1 MKREIVE
8 SFSYEG
14 KKKAYLDICSTKHDY
29 VPDYV
34 YLKFVIKEILLSQM
48 LENIKRCHLGAEAP

>member
-8 SFSYEG
+8 LFSYEG
-14 KKKAYLDICSTKHDY
+14 KNKAYLDICSTKHDY

>member
-14 KKKAYLDICSTKHDY
+14 KNKAYLDICSTKHDY

-34 YLKFVIKEILLSQM
+34 YLKFVIKNCDES
-48 LENIKRCHLGAEAP
+48 NDR

>member
-1 MKREIVE
+1 MVE

-34 YLKFVIKEILLSQM
+34 YLKFVIKEILLSRM
-48 LENIKRCHLGAEAP
+48 LENIKRCHLGAEAS